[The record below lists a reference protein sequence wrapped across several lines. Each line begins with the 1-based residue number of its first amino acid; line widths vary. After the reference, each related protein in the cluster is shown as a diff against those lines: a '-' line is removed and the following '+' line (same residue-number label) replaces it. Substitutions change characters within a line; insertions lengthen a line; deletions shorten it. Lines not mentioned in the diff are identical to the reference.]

1 MAKKAAYA
9 DEADYVVVGSGS
21 SGAAIAGRLA
31 ESGASVIVVEAGKSD
46 DQFLVKKPGMIGPM
60 HSVPEIKQR
69 VDWGFYSVPQK
80 HLLDRKMPVPR
91 GKVVGGSSSIN
102 GMVYVRGNRANYD
115 AWAAEGNT
123 GWDAD
128 TVNAAYKRMEDFEDG
143 ENDYRGAG
151 GPIRVTR
158 NRTPQEGSLQFI
170 QAASDSIGAKIL
182 DDYNGESQEGV
193 SRMQQNAARGLRYSA
208 SRGYIHHLKPG
219 SLELQTETLTTK
231 VVIENGRAVGIEVT
245 DVSKNGGN
253 ARRTIRAGKEVILS
267 AGFVGSAQLLMLSG
281 IGHAQH
287 LRDHG
292 IEVVADLP
300 VGDNLHDHLFH
311 ALTFHATT
319 SKMRGTPL
327 FFGRGVAKEVLRPGK
342 SFLANTVFEAVA
354 FLRTSQATDVPDLQ
368 LHLLPWSYVSPNQD
382 EPIRH
387 DVDPRPSLTVLS
399 TLIYPRSRG
408 TLRLA
413 NGDPTAAPL
422 IDFQYLA
429 DPADLEV
436 LAEGSEM
443 VREIMAGAA
452 FGGAVKEEI
461 HPGVG
466 LRGQEL
472 RDAIL
477 NRATSVYH
485 GVGTCRM
492 GVDELAV
499 VTPDLK
505 VRGVEGLR
513 VCDASIMPSIT
524 GGNTNAPAIM
534 IGERGADL
542 VLGRG

>member
-1 MAKKAAYA
+1 MAKRGAHKN
-9 DEADYVVVGSGS
+9 EADYVVVGSGS

-31 ESGASVIVVEAGKSD
+31 ESGASVIVLEAGKSD
-46 DQFLVKKPGMIGPM
+46 EQFLVKKPGMIGPM
-60 HSVPEIKQR
+60 HAVPEIKAR
-69 VDWGFYSVPQK
+69 VDWGYYSSPQK

-123 GWDAD
+123 GWSAD
-128 TVNAAYKRMEDFEDG
+128 EVNAAYLRMEDFEDG
-143 ENDYRGAG
+143 PNAYRGAG
-151 GPIRVTR
+151 GPIKVTR
-158 NRTPQEGSLQFI
+158 NKTPQEGSLQFI
-170 QAASDSIGAKIL
+170 QATADTLGVKIL
-182 DDYNGESQEGV
+182 DDYNAESQEGV
-193 SRMQQNAARGLRYSA
+193 SKMQQNAAGGLRYSA
-208 SRGYIHHLKPG
+208 SRGYIHHLAPPT
-219 SLELQTETLTTK
+219 LELQTEVLVTK
-231 VVIENGRAVGIEVT
+231 VVIENGRATGVEVT
-245 DVSKNGGN
+245 DKDGTQ
-253 ARRTIRAGKEVILS
+253 RTVRAGKEVILS
-267 AGFVGSAQLLMLSG
+267 AGFVGSAQILMLSG
-281 IGHAQH
+281 VGHAQH
-287 LRDHG
+287 LSDHG
-292 IEVVADLP
+292 IEVIADLP
-300 VGDNLHDHLFH
+300 VGDNLHDHMFH
-311 ALTFHATT
+311 ALTFHTT
-319 SKMRGTPL
+319 STKMRGNAF
-327 FFGRGVAKEVLRPGK
+327 FFGKGVAKEVMRPGK
-342 SFLANTVFEAVA
+342 SFLANSVFEAVA
-354 FLRTSQATDVPDLQ
+354 FMRTSQATDVPDLQ

-387 DVDPRPSLTVLS
+387 KVDPRTSITLLS

-413 NGDPTAAPL
+413 SNDPTAAPL

-429 DPADLEV
+429 DPGDLEV

-461 HPGVG
+461 HPGAS
-466 LRGQEL
+466 LKGQEL

-499 VTPDLK
+499 VSPDLK
-505 VRGVEGLR
+505 VRGIEGLR

-534 IGERGADL
+534 IGERGADF
-542 VLGRG
+542 VLGRN

>member
-1 MAKKAAYA
+1 MAKAAPYRN
-9 DEADYVVVGSGS
+9 EADYVVVGSGS

-31 ESGASVIVVEAGKSD
+31 QSGASVIVLEAGKSD
-46 DQFLVKKPGMIGPM
+46 EQYLVKKPGMIGPM
-60 HSVPEIKQR
+60 HSVPQIKAR
-69 VDWGFYSVPQK
+69 VDWGFYSTPQK

-102 GMVYVRGNRANYD
+102 GMVYVRGNRANFD
-115 AWAAEGNT
+115 SWAAEGNT
-123 GWDAD
+123 GWSAD
-128 TVNAAYKRMEDFEDG
+128 EVNEAYKRMEDFEG
-143 ENDYRGAG
+143 GANEYRGAG

-158 NRTPQEGSLQFI
+158 NKAPQEGSLQFI
-170 QAASDSIGAKIL
+170 QATADTLGVKVL
-182 DDYNGESQEGV
+182 DDYNAESQEGV
-193 SRMQQNAARGLRYSA
+193 SRMQQNAAGGLRYSA
-208 SRGYIHHLKPG
+208 SRGYIHNLDVPT
-219 SLELQTETLTTK
+219 LQLQSEVLVTK
-231 VVIENGRAVGIEVT
+231 VNIENGRATGVEVT
-245 DVSKNGGN
+245 DKDGS
-253 ARRTIRAGKEVILS
+253 RRTVRAGKEVILS

-287 LRDHG
+287 LNDHG
-292 IEVVADLP
+292 IEVLADLP
-300 VGDNLHDHLFH
+300 VGDNLHDHMFH
-311 ALTFHATT
+311 ALTFHTTT
-319 SKMRGTPL
+319 SKMRGNA
-327 FFGRGVAKEVLRPGK
+327 FFFAKGVLKEAMRPGK
-342 SFLANTVFEAVA
+342 TFLANSVFEAVA

-382 EPIRH
+382 EPVQH
-387 DVDPRPSLTVLS
+387 KVDPRTSITLLS
-399 TLIYPRSRG
+399 TLIYPKSRG

-413 NGDPTAAPL
+413 SSDPKAAPL

-429 DPADLEV
+429 DPSDLEV

-443 VREIMAGAA
+443 VREIMGGAA

-461 HPGVG
+461 HPGKN
-466 LRGQEL
+466 LQGQAL

-499 VTPDLK
+499 VGPDLK
-505 VRGVEGLR
+505 VRGIDGLR

-542 VLGRG
+542 VLGTTH